1 LKIQDGCDYF
11 CAFCTIPLARGRSRS
26 KTVLETIKVAQEVA
40 QTGAKEVVLT
50 GVNIGDFGKENK
62 ETFFDLVKELDKV
75 EGIDRFRISS
85 IEPNLLSNDIIEY
98 VANSEK
104 FVPHFHIPLQSGSDK
119 LLKSMRRKYLSDLY
133 VNRVKT
139 IKTLMPNCC
148 IGVDVIIGFPGETEE
163 EFQKTYQFL
172 TELDVSYLHV
182 FTYSERANTTAL
194 RIDEV
199 VPMEERQKRSK
210 MLRILSAKKKRKFY
224 EDNIGSQ
231 SNYQVLWEGEN
242 TDGFMYGFTEN
253 YVKVRTEFDSNKV
266 NTTESICL
274 TAISRSGEVDV
285 EILESVF
292 V

>member
-1 LKIQDGCDYF
+1 
-11 CAFCTIPLARGRSRS
+11 
-26 KTVLETIKVAQEVA
+26 
-40 QTGAKEVVLT
+40 
-50 GVNIGDFGKENK
+50 
-62 ETFFDLVKELDKV
+62 
-75 EGIDRFRISS
+75 
-85 IEPNLLSNDIIEY
+85 
-98 VANSEK
+98 
-104 FVPHFHIPLQSGSDK
+104 
-119 LLKSMRRKYLSDLY
+119 
-133 VNRVKT
+133 
-139 IKTLMPNCC
+139 MPNCC

-163 EFQKTYQFL
+163 EFQTTYQFL
-172 TELDVSYLHV
+172 NELDVSYLHV

>member
-1 LKIQDGCDYF
+1 
-11 CAFCTIPLARGRSRS
+11 
-26 KTVLETIKVAQEVA
+26 
-40 QTGAKEVVLT
+40 
-50 GVNIGDFGKENK
+50 
-62 ETFFDLVKELDKV
+62 
-75 EGIDRFRISS
+75 
-85 IEPNLLSNDIIEY
+85 
-98 VANSEK
+98 
-104 FVPHFHIPLQSGSDK
+104 
-119 LLKSMRRKYLSDLY
+119 
-133 VNRVKT
+133 
-139 IKTLMPNCC
+139 MPNCC

>member
-1 LKIQDGCDYF
+1 
-11 CAFCTIPLARGRSRS
+11 
-26 KTVLETIKVAQEVA
+26 
-40 QTGAKEVVLT
+40 
-50 GVNIGDFGKENK
+50 
-62 ETFFDLVKELDKV
+62 
-75 EGIDRFRISS
+75 
-85 IEPNLLSNDIIEY
+85 
-98 VANSEK
+98 
-104 FVPHFHIPLQSGSDK
+104 
-119 LLKSMRRKYLSDLY
+119 
-133 VNRVKT
+133 
-139 IKTLMPNCC
+139 MPNCC

-182 FTYSERANTTAL
+182 FSYSERANTTAL

-210 MLRILSAKKKRKFY
+210 MLRILSAKKKRKCY

-266 NTTESICL
+266 NTTESIYL